1 MLRRDDAPAPLL
13 DVIRGFL
20 AGGRSSVSESFEGSD
35 GSVISILFVRFVL
48 TDGGGSEK
56 FVEPD
61 DLGGGRER
69 SKGFETFDGAG
80 TGASAL
86 AGSAVDGTSFSLSR
100 SLP

>member
-20 AGGRSSVSESFEGSD
+20 AGGRSSVSESFEGSK
-35 GSVISILFVRFVL
+35 GSVISIFFVRFVL
-48 TDGGGSEK
+48 AVGGGSEK
-56 FVEPD
+56 FDEPD

-69 SKGFETFDGAG
+69 PEGFDGAG

-86 AGSAVDGTSFSLSR
+86 AGGAVDSTSFSLST

>member
-20 AGGRSSVSESFEGSD
+20 AGGRSSVSDSLEGSE
-35 GSVISILFVRFVL
+35 GSAISIFFVRFVL
-48 TDGGGSEK
+48 AGGGSERLDGL
-56 FVEPD
+56 D

-69 SKGFETFDGAG
+69 PEGFDSAG
-80 TGASAL
+80 TGALAL
-86 AGSAVDGTSFSLSR
+86 GNNAMDGTSLSLSM